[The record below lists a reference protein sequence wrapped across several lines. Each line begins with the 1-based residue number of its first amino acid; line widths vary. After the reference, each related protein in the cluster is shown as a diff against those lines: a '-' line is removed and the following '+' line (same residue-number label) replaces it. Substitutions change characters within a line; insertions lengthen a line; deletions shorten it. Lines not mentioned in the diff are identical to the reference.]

1 MQKICFGLNKLLGIG
16 GFKMATHPDGP
27 EENLETIKERS
38 SRYRETWYDFSGAD
52 IKYLLDVIA
61 EKDLEIARLKGL
73 LNSRFGKLGT
83 I

>member
-1 MQKICFGLNKLLGIG
+1 
-16 GFKMATHPDGP
+16 MAMHPDGP

-61 EKDLEIARLKGL
+61 EKDAIIAQLQKELMWKGE
-73 LNSRFGKLGT
+73 
-83 I
+83 